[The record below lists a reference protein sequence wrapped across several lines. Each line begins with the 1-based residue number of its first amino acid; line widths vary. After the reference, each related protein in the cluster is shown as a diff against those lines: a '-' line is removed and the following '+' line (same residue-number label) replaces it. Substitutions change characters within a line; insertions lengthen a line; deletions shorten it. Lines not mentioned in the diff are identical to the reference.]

1 MFELNF
7 LLFTTCLALVIGFL
21 IGAFFF
27 KFRLQSD
34 TKIANAKNVYLE
46 IEIQSLKINSE
57 KLIEKF
63 EQELEKSKQEISYLH
78 QLKESVAIQL
88 SKKESDFD
96 YLLEKYQ
103 LEKEELEVL
112 QNKLSKDFE
121 ILANRILDEKTE
133 KFTLQNKNQLQNILS
148 PLQEKI
154 LQFEQKV
161 ENTHKESIDFH
172 VTLREQIANLKD
184 ANALI
189 SQETINL
196 TKALK
201 GDSKMQ
207 GNWGE
212 LILERV
218 LEKSGLEKD
227 REYFLQQAHE
237 NDFGQRVFPDVV
249 IYLPNETK
257 MIIDSK
263 VSLSA
268 FERYVNEEDVSQKT
282 HHLKEHLI
290 SIKKHIDQLSAKN
303 YADLYKIDSP
313 NFVLLF
319 MPIEPAFAVALNQ
332 DAQLYNK
339 AFEKNII
346 IVTPTTLL
354 ATLKT
359 IHSMWNNQKQ
369 QTNALEIARQA
380 GALYDKFEGFVINL
394 DKIGKKI
401 EEANSEYES
410 ARNKL
415 VSGKG
420 NLISST
426 ERLKKLGAKAQK
438 KLPEYLITL
447 AKENKE

>member
-1 MFELNF
+1 MFTLNF
-7 LLFTTCLALVIGFL
+7 LLIVVAFALLIGFVFG
-21 IGAFFF
+21 IFFI
-27 KFRLQSD
+27 KFRLTSD
-34 TKIANAKNVYLE
+34 IKIANAKNSFLE
-46 IEIQSLKINSE
+46 NEISSLKANLE
-57 KLIEKF
+57 KLILKL
-63 EQELEKSKQEISYLH
+63 EQEAEKSKQEISYLH
-78 QLKESVAIQL
+78 QLKESVSIQL

-96 YLLEKYQ
+96 HLLEKYE

-112 QNKLSKDFE
+112 QTKLSKDFE
-121 ILANRILDEKTE
+121 ILASRILDEKTE
-133 KFTLQNKNQLQNILS
+133 KFTLQNKNQLQHILS

-161 ENTHKESIDFH
+161 ENTHKESINFH
-172 VTLREQIANLKD
+172 ATLREQIANLKD
-184 ANALI
+184 ANLLI

-237 NDFGQRVFPDVV
+237 NEFGQRVFPDVV
-249 IYLPNETK
+249 IHLPNETK

-282 HHLKEHLI
+282 HYLKEHLI
-290 SIKKHIDQLSAKN
+290 SIKKHIDQLSTKN
-303 YADLYKIDSP
+303 YSDLYKIKSP

-332 DAQLYNK
+332 DTQLYIK

-359 IHSMWNNQKQ
+359 IQSMWNNQKQ

-380 GALYDKFEGFVINL
+380 GALYDKFEGFVANL

-401 EEANSEYES
+401 EEANTEYES

-415 VSGKG
+415 VAGKG

-426 ERLKKLGAKAQK
+426 ERLKKLGAKTQK
-438 KLPEYLITL
+438 KLPENLITL
-447 AKENKE
+447 AKENEE

>member
-1 MFELNF
+1 MFDTNI
-7 LLFTTCLALVIGFL
+7 LLIVAVFAILIGFVFGSL
-21 IGAFFF
+21 FI
-27 KFRLQSD
+27 KFRLTSD
-34 TKIANAKNVYLE
+34 IKIGNAKNSFLE
-46 IEIQSLKINSE
+46 NEISSLKANSE
-57 KLIEKF
+57 KLLLKSEQESEKF
-63 EQELEKSKQEISYLH
+63 KQEISYLH
-78 QLKESVAIQL
+78 QLKESVSIQL

-96 YLLEKYQ
+96 HLLEKYE

-112 QNKLSKDFE
+112 QTKLSKDFE
-121 ILANRILDEKTE
+121 ILATRILDEKTE
-133 KFTLQNKNQLQNILS
+133 KFTLQNKSQLQNILS

-172 VTLREQIANLKD
+172 ATLREQIANLKD
-184 ANALI
+184 ANLLI

-237 NDFGQRVFPDVV
+237 NEFGQRVFPDVV
-249 IYLPNETK
+249 IHLPNETK

-282 HHLKEHLI
+282 NYLKEHLI
-290 SIKKHIDQLSAKN
+290 SIKKHVDQLSAKN
-303 YADLYKIDSP
+303 YSDLYKIESP

-332 DAQLYNK
+332 DTQLYNK

-380 GALYDKFEGFVINL
+380 GALYDKFEGFVANL

-401 EEANSEYES
+401 EEANAEYES

-415 VSGKG
+415 ISGKG

-426 ERLKKLGAKAQK
+426 ERLKKLGAKTQK
-438 KLPEYLITL
+438 KLPDNLITL
-447 AKENKE
+447 AKDNDQ

>member
-1 MFELNF
+1 MFTINF
-7 LLFTTCLALVIGFL
+7 LLIVVAFALL
-21 IGAFFF
+21 ISFVFGIFFI
-27 KFRLQSD
+27 KFRLTSD
-34 TKIANAKNVYLE
+34 IKIANAKNSFLE
-46 IEIQSLKINSE
+46 NEISSLKDNLE
-57 KLIEKF
+57 KLILKL
-63 EQELEKSKQEISYLH
+63 EQEAEKSKQEISFLH
-78 QLKESVAIQL
+78 QLKESVSIQL

-96 YLLEKYQ
+96 HLLEKYE

-112 QNKLSKDFE
+112 QTKLSKDFE

-133 KFTLQNKNQLQNILS
+133 KFTLQNKNQLQHILS

-172 VTLREQIANLKD
+172 ATLREQIANLKD
-184 ANALI
+184 ANLLI

-201 GDSKMQ
+201 GDSKIQ

-237 NDFGQRVFPDVV
+237 NELGQRVFPDVV
-249 IYLPNETK
+249 IHLPNETR

-282 HHLKEHLI
+282 YYLKEHLI

-303 YADLYKIDSP
+303 YSDLYKIKSP

-332 DAQLYNK
+332 DTQLYIK

-359 IHSMWNNQKQ
+359 IQSMWNNEKQ

-380 GALYDKFEGFVINL
+380 GALYDKFEGFVANL

-401 EEANSEYES
+401 EEANTEYES

-415 VSGKG
+415 VAGKG

-426 ERLKKLGAKAQK
+426 ERLKKLGATTQK
-438 KLPEYLITL
+438 KLPENLITL
-447 AKENKE
+447 AKENEE